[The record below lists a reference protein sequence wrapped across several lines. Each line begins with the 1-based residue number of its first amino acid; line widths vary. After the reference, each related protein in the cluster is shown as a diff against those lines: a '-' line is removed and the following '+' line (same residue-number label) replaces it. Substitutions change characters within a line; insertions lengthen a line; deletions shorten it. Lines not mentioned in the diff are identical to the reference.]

1 MAIWLVRHGETEWSI
16 SGQHT
21 GSTDIAL
28 TPEGQLQAVAI
39 GKLLAGRRFDH
50 VFASP
55 LLRARET
62 GRLAGFGDRI
72 RVHEGLLEVDYGE
85 FEGMTTRQIWK
96 THPGW
101 ELFRDGCPGGETPEQ
116 MAKRVDGVID
126 ELRELGGN
134 ILLFGHGHCFRS
146 VDPVRHEPAAGRR
159 DDLDPLGRSGRS
171 GARAVEPPGPAS
183 RGGRGRHRHRD
194 RSHGPLVTR
203 ARMPPWDACSH
214 SSPSSRPGS
223 S

>member
-55 LLRARET
+55 MLRARET

-85 FEGMTTRQIWK
+85 FEGMTTGQIWK

-146 VDPVRHEPAAGRR
+146 VAARFLDLSIRFATNLRLDAGTISILSDDRDGPALALWNRR
-159 DDLDPLGRSGRS
+159 VQP
-171 GARAVEPPGPAS
+171 RAVVVVDIA
-183 RGGRGRHRHRD
+183 
-194 RSHGPLVTR
+194 TAI
-203 ARMPPWDACSH
+203 ARTVP
-214 SSPSSRPGS
+214 
-223 S
+223 

>member
-1 MAIWLVRHGETEWSI
+1 
-16 SGQHT
+16 
-21 GSTDIAL
+21 
-28 TPEGQLQAVAI
+28 VAI

-55 LLRARET
+55 MLRARET

-72 RVHEGLLEVDYGE
+72 RVHEGLLEYDYGE
-85 FEGMTTRQIWK
+85 FEGLTTRQIWE

-146 VDPVRHEPAAGRR
+146 TAARFLDLSIRCATNLRLDAGTISIVSDDR
-159 DDLDPLGRSGRS
+159 D
-171 GARAVEPPGPAS
+171 GPA
-183 RGGRGRHRHRD
+183 
-194 RSHGPLVTR
+194 LVLWNRRVQPR
-203 ARMPPWDACSH
+203 AMVVADIATAIARTDP
-214 SSPSSRPGS
+214 
-223 S
+223 

>member
-55 LLRARET
+55 MLRARET
-62 GRLAGFGDRI
+62 GRLAGFGDRF
-72 RVHEGLLEVDYGE
+72 RVHEGLLEYDYGE
-85 FEGMTTRQIWK
+85 FEGLTTRQIWE

-134 ILLFGHGHCFRS
+134 VLVFGHGHCFRS
-146 VDPVRHEPAAGRR
+146 IAARFFALSIRYAANLRLDAGTISILSDDR
-159 DDLDPLGRSGRS
+159 D
-171 GARAVEPPGPAS
+171 GPA
-183 RGGRGRHRHRD
+183 
-194 RSHGPLVTR
+194 LVLWNRRVQPR
-203 ARMPPWDACSH
+203 AILVADIATAIARTVP
-214 SSPSSRPGS
+214 
-223 S
+223 

>member
-1 MAIWLVRHGETEWSI
+1 MGIWLVRHGETDWSI

-39 GKLLAGRRFDH
+39 GKLLSGRRFDH

-55 LLRARET
+55 ILRARET

-72 RVHEGLLEVDYGE
+72 RLHKGLLEVDYGE
-85 FEGMTTRQIWK
+85 FEGLTTQQIWE
-96 THPGW
+96 TRPRW

-116 MAKRVDGVID
+116 MAKRVDGVLD

-146 VDPVRHEPAAGRR
+146 VAARFLGLSIRYAANLRLDAGTISILADDR
-159 DDLDPLGRSGRS
+159 D
-171 GARAVEPPGPAS
+171 GPA
-183 RGGRGRHRHRD
+183 
-194 RSHGPLVTR
+194 LVLWNRRVQPR
-203 ARMPPWDACSH
+203 AMVVADIATAIARTVP
-214 SSPSSRPGS
+214 
-223 S
+223 

>member
-21 GSTDIAL
+21 GSTDITL

-55 LLRARET
+55 MLRARET

-72 RVHEGLLEVDYGE
+72 RVHEGLLEYDYGE
-85 FEGMTTRQIWK
+85 FEGLTTRQIRE
-96 THPGW
+96 THPRW
-101 ELFRDGCPGGETPEQ
+101 ELFRDGCPGGETPEE

-126 ELRELGGN
+126 ELRQLGGN

-146 VDPVRHEPAAGRR
+146 VAARFLDLSIRYATNLRLDAGTISILSDDRDGPALVLWNRR
-159 DDLDPLGRSGRS
+159 VQPRAMVVADIATAI
-171 GARAVEPPGPAS
+171 ARAVP
-183 RGGRGRHRHRD
+183 
-194 RSHGPLVTR
+194 
-203 ARMPPWDACSH
+203 
-214 SSPSSRPGS
+214 
-223 S
+223 

>member
-28 TPEGQLQAVAI
+28 MPEGQLQAVAI

-55 LLRARET
+55 MLRARET

-72 RVHEGLLEVDYGE
+72 RVHEGLLEYDHGD
-85 FEGMTTRQIWK
+85 FEGLTTRQIWE

-101 ELFRDGCPGGETPEQ
+101 ELFRDGCPGGETPEE
-116 MAKRVDGVID
+116 MAERVDGVID

-146 VDPVRHEPAAGRR
+146 VAARFLDLSIRYAMNLRLDAGTISILSDDR
-159 DDLDPLGRSGRS
+159 D
-171 GARAVEPPGPAS
+171 GPA
-183 RGGRGRHRHRD
+183 
-194 RSHGPLVTR
+194 LVLWNRRVQPR
-203 ARMPPWDACSH
+203 AMVVADIATAIARTVP
-214 SSPSSRPGS
+214 
-223 S
+223 

>member
-1 MAIWLVRHGETEWSI
+1 M
-16 SGQHT
+16 
-21 GSTDIAL
+21 
-28 TPEGQLQAVAI
+28 
-39 GKLLAGRRFDH
+39 
-50 VFASP
+50 
-55 LLRARET
+55 LRARET

-85 FEGMTTRQIWK
+85 FEGMTTGQIWK

-146 VDPVRHEPAAGRR
+146 VAARFLDLSIRFATNLRLDAGTISILSDDRDGPALALWNRR
-159 DDLDPLGRSGRS
+159 VQP
-171 GARAVEPPGPAS
+171 RAVVVVDIA
-183 RGGRGRHRHRD
+183 
-194 RSHGPLVTR
+194 TAI
-203 ARMPPWDACSH
+203 ARTVP
-214 SSPSSRPGS
+214 
-223 S
+223 

>member
-55 LLRARET
+55 MLRAQET
-62 GRLAGFGDRI
+62 GRLAGFGDKI
-72 RVHEGLLEVDYGE
+72 RVLEGLLEVDYGE
-85 FEGMTTRQIWK
+85 FEGLTTQKIWE
-96 THPGW
+96 THPRW

-116 MAKRVDGVID
+116 MAKRVDGVLD

-134 ILLFGHGHCFRS
+134 TLLFGHGHCFRS
-146 VDPVRHEPAAGRR
+146 VAARFLDLSIRYAANLRLDAGTISILSDDR
-159 DDLDPLGRSGRS
+159 D
-171 GARAVEPPGPAS
+171 GPA
-183 RGGRGRHRHRD
+183 
-194 RSHGPLVTR
+194 LVLWNRRVQPR
-203 ARMPPWDACSH
+203 AMVVADIATAIARTVP
-214 SSPSSRPGS
+214 
-223 S
+223 